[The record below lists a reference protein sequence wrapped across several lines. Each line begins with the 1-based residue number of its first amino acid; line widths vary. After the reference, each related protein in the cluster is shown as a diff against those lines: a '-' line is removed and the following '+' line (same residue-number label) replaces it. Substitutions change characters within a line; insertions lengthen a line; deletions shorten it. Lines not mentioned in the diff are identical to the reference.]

1 MECHDVRSLLTFI
14 QRGCEHLDATE
25 REVLQAHLD
34 KCPDCAGLTQAE
46 RRLDETLG
54 QIMRDVPVPAGL
66 QANVLKR
73 LADERRPSSWRRSA
87 LAAAAAAAVLLAV
100 GAGVWYANAVPEVS
114 VDDVNKVA
122 ADELEV
128 FRICRADDPALAAD
142 KYFEA
147 AGVYVLA
154 PRDFDYRFLHRVE
167 IVEFKKRRVAKLS
180 FRGEQARADVI
191 ILPHDQFHT
200 ETLADH
206 RDQTILIQRERDFTY
221 LIFHSN
227 GLETL
232 RGIRA

>member
-14 QRGCEHLDATE
+14 QRGCEHLDAIE
-25 REVLQAHLD
+25 REALQAHLD
-34 KCPDCAGLTQAE
+34 KCPDCADLTQAE

-54 QIMRDVPVPAGL
+54 QIMRDVPVPADL
-66 QANVLKR
+66 HTSVLRR
-73 LADERRPSSWRRSA
+73 LAAERRPTGWRRSA
-87 LAAAAAAAVLLAV
+87 VAATAAAVLLAI
-100 GAGVWYANAVPEVS
+100 GAGVWYVNAVPEVS

-191 ILPHDQFHT
+191 ILPHNQFHT

-206 RDQTILIQRERDFTY
+206 RDHTILIQRERDFTY

-227 GLETL
+227 GLGAL